1 LAPQKPT
8 QLGAIA
14 PEHSILCS
22 LAKAHG
28 TDKYP
33 WYTPFYSALFADK
46 HVKRVLEI
54 GVLNGASLA
63 MWRDYWPQ
71 AEVWGFDKERRE
83 TDIQVMYGDQSKP
96 EDLAFATR
104 LGPFDLVIDD
114 GSHQPADQ
122 ILGALT
128 FVPHLAPGGLYIIED
143 VNPPF
148 TSVCDAIPWPY
159 QMVACCIPGNNNAG
173 RCLVIP
179 CPS

>member
-1 LAPQKPT
+1 LAPQK
-8 QLGAIA
+8 

-71 AEVWGFDKERRE
+71 AEVWGFDKERRD

-104 LGPFDLVIDD
+104 LGPFDIVIDD

-128 FVPHLAPGGLYIIED
+128 LVPHLASGGLYIIED
-143 VNPPF
+143 VNSPF
-148 TSVCDAIPWPY
+148 ILDGIPWPN
-159 QMVACCIPGNNNAG
+159 QLVFCHVPGSDKTG
-173 RCLVIP
+173 RCVVIP

>member
-1 LAPQKPT
+1 M
-8 QLGAIA
+8 GN
-14 PEHSILCS
+14 SILCS

-33 WYTPFYSALFADK
+33 WYTPFYSALLGERD
-46 HVKRVLEI
+46 VKRVLEI

-63 MWRDYWPQ
+63 MWRDFWPQ
-71 AEVWGFDKERRE
+71 AEVWGFDIEKRD

-114 GSHQPADQ
+114 GSHKPADQ

-128 FVPHLAPGGLYIIED
+128 LVPHLAPGGLYIIED
-143 VNPPF
+143 VNFPVF
-148 TSVCDAIPWPY
+148 EILYKLPWPCQY
-159 QMVACCIPGNNNAG
+159 VECHSANEQDRMKGMHG
-173 RCLVIP
+173 RCIVIP
-179 CPS
+179 APL

>member
-1 LAPQKPT
+1 
-8 QLGAIA
+8 
-14 PEHSILCS
+14 
-22 LAKAHG
+22 
-28 TDKYP
+28 
-33 WYTPFYSALFADK
+33 
-46 HVKRVLEI
+46 VKRVLEI

-114 GSHQPADQ
+114 GSHVPADQ
-122 ILGALT
+122 VLGALT
-128 FVPHLAPGGLYIIED
+128 LVPHLAPGGLYIIED
-143 VNPPF
+143 VNSPF
-148 TSVCDAIPWPY
+148 ILDGIPWPN
-159 QMVACCIPGNNNAG
+159 QLVFCHVPGSDKTG
-173 RCLVIP
+173 RCVVIP

>member
-1 LAPQKPT
+1 LAPQK
-8 QLGAIA
+8 

-33 WYTPFYSALFADK
+33 WYTPFYSALLGDK

-63 MWRDYWPQ
+63 MWRDYWPE
-71 AEVWGFDKERRE
+71 AEVWGFDKEQRRD

-114 GSHQPADQ
+114 GSHKPADQ

-128 FVPHLAPGGLYIIED
+128 LVPHLAPGGLYIIED
-143 VNPPF
+143 VNPPY
-148 TSVCDAIPWPY
+148 TVLNAIPWPN
-159 QMVACCIPGNNNAG
+159 QLVLCNVPGNNNTG
-173 RCLVIP
+173 RCVVIP
-179 CPS
+179 CPL